1 MEGLNVK
8 FDIYRLS
15 YIDDDVGGA
24 VETGTVVASNI
35 PGRISILAPTQQS
48 LEMGIETPLIAD
60 IFLRP
65 RPGTLTI
72 NENDQVLLVSPVD
85 HINYNQRWRIQG
97 EVMSSAMHAKNRN
110 QAIKLRVSRI
120 DRTRTES
127 LM

>member
-1 MEGLNVK
+1 MEGLNVR

-35 PGRISILAPTQQS
+35 PGRISVMAPSQQS
-48 LEMGIETPLIAD
+48 LEMGFETPLVAD
-60 IFLRP
+60 IYLRP

-72 NENDQVLLVSPVD
+72 NENDQILLIAPVD
-85 HINYNQRWRIQG
+85 HINYNQRFRIEG
-97 EVMSSAMHAKNRN
+97 EAQSSSMHAKNRN
-110 QAIKLRVSRI
+110 QFIKLRCSRI

>member
-1 MEGLNVK
+1 MEGLNVR

-15 YIDDDVGGA
+15 HIDDDVGGA

-35 PGRISILAPTQQS
+35 PGRIALLAPSQQS

-72 NENDQVLLVSPVD
+72 NENDQVLLVAPVD
-85 HINYNQRWRIQG
+85 HVNYNQRWRIQG
-97 EVMSSAMHAKNRN
+97 EAMSSSMHSKNRN
-110 QAIKLRVSRI
+110 QSIKLRVSRI

>member
-35 PGRISILAPTQQS
+35 PGRIALLAPSQQS

-97 EVMSSAMHAKNRN
+97 EVMSSAMHSKNRN